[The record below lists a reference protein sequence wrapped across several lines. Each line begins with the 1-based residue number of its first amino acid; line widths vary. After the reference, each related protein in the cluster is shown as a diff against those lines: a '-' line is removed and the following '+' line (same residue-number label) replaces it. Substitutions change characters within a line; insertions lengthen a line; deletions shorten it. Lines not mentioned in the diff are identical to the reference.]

1 MEINLRNNILQAYR
15 YAKMIRLY
23 LFFAVAVM
31 LAVIVLPRRHNEF
44 KGLTVL
50 SEQVKLASHDEII
63 PVKDPLVKPMLY
75 TNLNG
80 LDKMPVRKAK
90 AKFVSAVLP
99 SILVAKHEIEQR
111 RKRITWLRDHEEDW
125 SKSDSVFYDDMLH
138 RYRAKDVDD
147 LLLRVVSLPTSI
159 VLAQAAVES
168 GWGKSRFFLTA
179 NNLFGVWSY
188 NASEPRIPALKT
200 RNNKR
205 VYLRSYNNMS
215 ESIVHYFEILARSRS
230 YKSLREARQRTDDPF
245 ELLPHLKN
253 YSERKMAYTY
263 QLQRMIVRN
272 NFTQFDSYEID
283 PSYLHED

>member
-1 MEINLRNNILQAYR
+1 MEVNLLNNALQVYK
-15 YAKMIRLY
+15 YAKTIRLY
-23 LFFAVAVM
+23 LFFAVAIV
-31 LAVIVLPRRHNEF
+31 LALIVLPRRNNEF
-44 KGLTVL
+44 KMLVVNTERVT
-50 SEQVKLASHDEII
+50 LASHDQII
-63 PVKDPLVKPMLY
+63 PVKDPLVKPLLY

-90 AKFVSAVLP
+90 AKFISAVLP

-111 RKRITWLRDHEEDW
+111 RKRIMWLCDHQPW
-125 SKSDSVFYDDMLH
+125 SADDSVFYNSMLE
-138 RYRAKDVDD
+138 RYRAKNGDD
-147 LLLRVVSLPTSI
+147 LLMRVNSLPTSI

-188 NASEPRIPALKT
+188 NSSEPRIPALKA
-200 RNNKR
+200 RGDKR
-205 VYLRSYNNMS
+205 VYLRSYENMS
-215 ESIVHYFEILARSRS
+215 ESIIHYFEILARSRS

-253 YSERKMAYTY
+253 FSERKLAYTT
-263 QLQRMIVRN
+263 QLKKMIIRN

-283 PSYLHED
+283 PSYLQED